1 MNKYGKFK
9 NRTLQG
15 EIMYPV
21 KVSIDY
27 PTEPLSKVT
36 SLFRIIVA
44 IPIMIVLSAV
54 SGATAGGSLTFG
66 PMLMIVFRQKYPKC
80 WYDWNL
86 ALTQFSTRVTSYL
99 MLMSDKYPSTDEEQN
114 VKLTLEYPDATKL
127 NRWLAL
133 VKWFLAIPHYIFLA
147 FLFIGAIFSTLIALF
162 SILFTGK
169 YPEALFRYNEGV
181 IRWGTNVSSYAFLM
195 LTDQY
200 PPFSLSASE

>member
-66 PMLMIVFRQKYPKC
+66 PMLTIVFRQKYPKW

-133 VKWFLAIPHYIFLA
+133 VKWFLAIPHYIVLA

-169 YPEALFRYNEGV
+169 YPEALFIYNEAV
-181 IRWGTNVSSYAFLM
+181 IRWGTNVSAYAFLM

-200 PPFSLSASE
+200 PPFSLSASK

>member
-133 VKWFLAIPHYIFLA
+133 VKWFLAIPHYIVLA

-169 YPEALFRYNEGV
+169 YPEALFRYNDAV
-181 IRWGTNVSSYAFLM
+181 IRWGTNVSAYAFLM

-200 PPFSLSASE
+200 PPFSLSASK